1 MRYPLIAL
9 TLLAGSQIAH
19 AETDPLVSIGLH
31 FAPISNAEPEPSPK
45 ADGYGFGLRAQVGG
59 PLHIHA
65 EYTRGFHDEG
75 GNDVDITDTRLG
87 MGYRHR
93 LANGYIQASAEYAG
107 IKLENGGS
115 DTEQGLGVHIGA
127 GLNVADNIVAYG
139 RVGILTLDDVDGP
152 EMRLGVS
159 GKLGEGATVFGEYRS
174 LKVGDSGADL
184 SLSDLR
190 LGISF
195 SF

>member
-9 TLLAGSQIAH
+9 TLLAGSQMAL
-19 AETDPLVSIGLH
+19 AETDPLVSVGLH
-31 FAPISNAEPEPSPK
+31 FAPISSAEAEPSPK

-65 EYTRGFHDEG
+65 EYTKGLHDENA
-75 GNDVDITDTRLG
+75 NDVDVTDTRLG

-93 LANGYIQASAEYAG
+93 LTNGFIQASAEYAG
-107 IKLENGGS
+107 IKLDSGGS

-127 GLNVADNIVAYG
+127 GFNVAENLIAYG

-159 GKLGEGATVFGEYRS
+159 GKLGEGATVFGEYRT
-174 LKVGDSGADL
+174 LKVGSSGDDL
-184 SLSDLR
+184 NLSDLR